1 MSADLGA
8 RLQRAGLIT
17 REQLAETLATAP
29 LHGSALVRALLK
41 RGVPEDA
48 LVGYFVAEGF
58 GPLLGPNDLHGADP
72 ALVSRIPVGV
82 LREFAVLPIRA
93 AGDQW
98 VVAMVAPTER
108 HVVAEVERIA
118 GVKVIPA
125 AARWSDLRAA
135 LADVGA
141 SKAQERD
148 DDDDEGDEPPRP
160 PSEPPVIEL
169 VRRRPSHAPPDTGY
183 RSAPPAA
190 VADVKVTLDPD
201 DAVPLVRHKP
211 VTRTSSAPP
220 PEKIIAKS
228 FGPPRETTP
237 QRGLWGRSRQDTR
250 PVEEIAAALEASAS
264 ASSAGSAPAPTALEI
279 ATASAVDALPAA
291 EHRSSAGHTPSV
303 APKAIVVPR
312 PSDPYVPRKP
322 TLPPAAPASPARLAP
337 PTADAASASS
347 SPGSD
352 EAAGTSA
359 VPSLLAHAEK
369 APPSIAPPSIT
380 PDLEP
385 GPRTEPAP
393 PPDLVEATFETKL
406 RPPATDEV
414 APDTHEAPETP
425 RASTT
430 ASAITSEAPASQPPT
445 EPRPTPDERWD
456 VPPATP
462 VRAAAAPAARN
473 TNKLSSRAARE
484 LVSVKAPLGD
494 VRGVLA
500 SIRQANDRDDVVR
513 LGLDGALSVSRSAVF
528 FALRKGLLKGW
539 DGIGSGVTQDSA
551 RNLWIPTSTAS
562 LFQRVVESGVGY
574 FGPYGNAIADGLFR
588 AAVGSRGGDLALL
601 PIKVSGKVV
610 GLLACDDVRAGPQ
623 GQQRLELLATAIEE
637 AFGRIIVKQKQG

>member
-17 REQLAETLATAP
+17 REQLAETLSTAP

-41 RGVPEDA
+41 RGVSEDA

-58 GPLLGPNDLHGADP
+58 GPLLGPADLHGADV
-72 ALVSRIPVGV
+72 ALVSRVPIGV
-82 LREFAVLPIRA
+82 LREFAALPIRA

-108 HVVAEVERIA
+108 HVVAELERIA

-125 AARWSDLRAA
+125 AARWSHLRAA
-135 LADVGA
+135 LADVGG
-141 SKAQERD
+141 STSEERE
-148 DDDDEGDEPPRP
+148 DEAEAPRQ

-183 RSAPPAA
+183 RSPSRGA
-190 VADVKVTLDPD
+190 VEDVKVTLDPD
-201 DAVPLVRHKP
+201 DAVPLVRHKA

-220 PEKIIAKS
+220 PEKIVAKS

-237 QRGLWGRSRQDTR
+237 QRGLWGRPRLDTR
-250 PVEEIAAALEASAS
+250 PVEEIAAAIEAT
-264 ASSAGSAPAPTALEI
+264 ASSVGLEPAPTELEA
-279 ATASAVDALPAA
+279 ATASAVDALPARGSTA
-291 EHRSSAGHTPSV
+291 PSV
-303 APKAIVVPR
+303 APKGFVVPR
-312 PSDPYVPRKP
+312 PSDPYVPKKP
-322 TLPPAAPASPARLAP
+322 SLPPAAPPVSRLAP
-337 PTADAASASS
+337 PTASRAHSRAETTTDASVPPAATPSAESSPANPVLANPALANPAPSERSDDDTRVPAGADAAVESRA
-347 SPGSD
+347 D
-352 EAAGTSA
+352 
-359 VPSLLAHAEK
+359 
-369 APPSIAPPSIT
+369 
-380 PDLEP
+380 
-385 GPRTEPAP
+385 GPWTEPAP
-393 PPDLVEATFETKL
+393 PPPEADGGAKL
-406 RPPATDEV
+406 RPPTA
-414 APDTHEAPETP
+414 DT
-425 RASTT
+425 
-430 ASAITSEAPASQPPT
+430 TSET
-445 EPRPTPDERWD
+445 GEEPRPTPDERWD
-456 VPPATP
+456 VPPAAP
-462 VRAAAAPAARN
+462 LRPARAAVSPARA
-473 TNKLSSRAARE
+473 NKLGARAARDM
-484 LVSVKAPLGD
+484 LSMKAPLGD

-500 SIRQANDRDDVVR
+500 AIRQAGDRDEVVR

-539 DGIGSGVTQDSA
+539 DGLGSGVTQDSA

-562 LFQRVVESGVGY
+562 LFQRVVESGVGF

-623 GQQRLELLATAIEE
+623 GQQRLELLASAIEE